1 MTPKPDAPPI
11 CENCRRVV
19 HKTRKVALMIDGDIA
34 AVRELCSACKV
45 HAADSFTQA
54 APWIDQRPV
63 GLT

>member
-11 CENCRRVV
+11 CENCRRI
-19 HKTRKVALMIDGDIA
+19 ALMIDGDIA

-45 HAADSFTQA
+45 HAADCFVQA

-63 GLT
+63 GRT